1 MIGQS
6 KRKSTCHP
14 EWRWC
19 VVRNSSKDIAQ
30 MAIFASLY
38 AVLVWLFQPIS
49 FYELQFRVADILPPA
64 IAKKWKL
71 AIAYG
76 IGCVA
81 ANLVSPFAGA
91 WELLF
96 TPFMSFS
103 AGLIGYLAARVFK
116 RFDYYICGAVHAVVI
131 SLAVSYMLEQVLYLP
146 MTVTF
151 IWILVSELILGFIG
165 ATVFTLIER
174 RFGEWWK

>member
-1 MIGQS
+1 M
-6 KRKSTCHP
+6 
-14 EWRWC
+14 
-19 VVRNSSKDIAQ
+19 RNSSKDIAQ
-30 MAIFASLY
+30 MAFFASLY

-96 TPFMSFS
+96 TPFMSFL
-103 AGLIGYLAARVFK
+103 AGLIGYLIARVFK
-116 RFDYYICGAVHAVVI
+116 RFDYYVCGVVHGVVI

-165 ATVFTLIER
+165 ATVFTMIER